1 MADAPGAGSGSGGG
15 RRPPLRPVAFVAVL
29 SFGHVLTML
38 GFSAF
43 PALLPLF
50 TELWGLSSIEGG
62 MVNSAFFLGYTLAVP
77 VLVSITDRVD
87 ARRIYV
93 ASAVLGVAANLGFAL
108 LARDAPSAAAFTALY
123 GVSLAGTYMPGLRVL
138 GEHIPPTMVAR
149 ATAYYTSS
157 FGTGAAISYV
167 LSDWLAERFDW
178 PAPFLA
184 AAAASLLAVLLVLS
198 VTPPLRPPATGRSW
212 IAVIDPRPVFRNRSA
227 MAYSICYGLHSFEL
241 FTVRSWVVAFL
252 AAAALRQGAEPVVF
266 TPALVAALLT
276 LLGVFASIAGSEV
289 AIRGGRRRT
298 IAWAMVI
305 SALLAFA
312 AGSASALA
320 YWLTVVLVV
329 AHGIAIMADSAAL
342 TAGAF
347 GSARP
352 GSAAS
357 PWRSI
362 PRSASAAPSS
372 GRSCSAASSMWP
384 AATGSAGA
392 WPTPTWASSCC
403 SAPSSSGASGPG
415 RCRGTGGRIER
426 LFARPVMA
434 RLKAGHPV
442 ITRGDVSTGSPGL
455 AFARRRMRSRG
466 HGAPASTGTGSSRR
480 ETAAGGRLHRPVRRS
495 RRRGTGLARRA

>member
-1 MADAPGAGSGSGGG
+1 MAEAPIAGSGRGGG
-15 RRPPLRPVAFVAVL
+15 PRPRLGPVAFVAVL

-50 TELWGLSSIEGG
+50 TELWHLSSIEGG

-77 VLVSITDRVD
+77 LLVSITDRVD

-93 ASAVLGVAANLGFAL
+93 ASAFLGVAANLGFAL
-108 LARDAPSAAAFTALY
+108 LAHDAPSAAAFTALY

-138 GEHIPPTMVAR
+138 GEHIPPTMIAR

-157 FGTGAAISYV
+157 FGTGAAVSYV
-167 LSDWLAERFDW
+167 LSDALAERFGW

-184 AAAASLLAVLLVLS
+184 AAAASSLAALLVLA
-198 VTPPLRPPATGRSW
+198 VAPPLRPPPTGRSW
-212 IAVIDPRPVFRNRSA
+212 IAVIDPRPVFANRSA
-227 MAYSICYGLHSFEL
+227 MAYSFCYGLHSFEL

-252 AAAALRQGAEPVVF
+252 AAAALRHSAEPIVF

-312 AGSASALA
+312 AGSASAFA

-352 GSAAS
+352 GERGITMAVHSTL
-357 PWRSI
+357 
-362 PRSASAAPSS
+362 
-372 GRSCSAASSMWP
+372 GF
-384 AATGSAGA
+384 GGA
-392 WPTPTWASSCC
+392 II
-403 SAPSSSGASGPG
+403 GPLMF
-415 RCRGTGGRIER
+415 GGI
-426 LFARPVMA
+426 V
-434 RLKAGHPV
+434 
-442 ITRGDVSTGSPGL
+442 D
-455 AFARRRMRSRG
+455 
-466 HGAPASTGTGSSRR
+466 
-480 ETAAGGRLHRPVRRS
+480 AAGGDGAL
-495 RRRGTGLARRA
+495 GWGLAYAHLGLVVLLGPLVLRRLKPQSLPGDKRPD

>member
-1 MADAPGAGSGSGGG
+1 MRVTPVAGSGSEGEGGP
-15 RRPPLRPVAFVAVL
+15 RPPLGPAAFVAVL
-29 SFGHVLTML
+29 SFGHVLTMI

-50 TELWGLSSIEGG
+50 TELWSLSSIEGG

-77 VLVSITDRVD
+77 LLVSVTDRID

-93 ASAVLGVAANLGFAL
+93 ASAFLGVAANLGFAL
-108 LARDAPSAAAFTALY
+108 LAHDASSAAAFTALY

-138 GEHIPPTMVAR
+138 GEHLPATMIAR

-167 LSDWLAERFDW
+167 LSDMLAHRFGW

-184 AAAASLLAVLLVLS
+184 AGAASLLAGLLVLA
-198 VTPPLRPPATGRSW
+198 VAPALRPPATSRSW
-212 IAVIDPRPVFRNRSA
+212 LAVIDPRPVFRNRSA

-241 FTVRSWVVAFL
+241 FTVRSWIVAFL
-252 AAAALRQGAEPVVF
+252 AAAALRQAADPNVF

-298 IAWAMVI
+298 IGWAMVV
-305 SALLAFA
+305 SASLAVA
-312 AGSASALA
+312 AGSASAFA
-320 YWLTVVLVV
+320 YWLTAVLVV

-352 GSAAS
+352 NERGITMAVHSTLGFGGAIIGPLIFGAVVD
-357 PWRSI
+357 I
-362 PRSASAAPSS
+362 F
-372 GRSCSAASSMWP
+372 GRD
-384 AATGSAGA
+384 GA
-392 WPTPTWASSCC
+392 LGWGLAY
-403 SAPSSSGASGPG
+403 GQLGLIVLLGPFV
-415 RCRGTGGRIER
+415 
-426 LFARPVMA
+426 LW
-434 RLKAGHPV
+434 RLKPQSLP
-442 ITRGDVSTGSPGL
+442 GD
-455 AFARRRMRSRG
+455 
-466 HGAPASTGTGSSRR
+466 
-480 ETAAGGRLHRPVRRS
+480 
-495 RRRGTGLARRA
+495 RRAE